1 MLSWLGHTS
10 TISLSDI
17 TETVTQTTSD
27 FVCAPDTC
35 VNGCSSKRSLRAP
48 ARQPDPRITDT
59 PPIPKRDIPS
69 TPDPTW
75 GYLDKP
81 TTGGLDAFAGHL
93 FSSNPTVVDLQPDEP
108 INYSTSIFLPFGSIP
123 FFAGVIGLYGC
134 TSVILVSHCGVYMVS
149 KKT

>member
-1 MLSWLGHTS
+1 
-10 TISLSDI
+10 
-17 TETVTQTTSD
+17 
-27 FVCAPDTC
+27 
-35 VNGCSSKRSLRAP
+35 
-48 ARQPDPRITDT
+48 
-59 PPIPKRDIPS
+59 
-69 TPDPTW
+69 
-75 GYLDKP
+75 LDKP